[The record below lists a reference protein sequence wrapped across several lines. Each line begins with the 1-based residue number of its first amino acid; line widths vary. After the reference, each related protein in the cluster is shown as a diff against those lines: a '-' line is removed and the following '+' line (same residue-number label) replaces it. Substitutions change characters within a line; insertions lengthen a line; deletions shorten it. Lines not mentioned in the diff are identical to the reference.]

1 MANDCDNKNKK
12 ELVVS
17 SLKAIGNIG
26 YFGNSN
32 LLANCAAK
40 KDNSMEIRVN
50 AIQALRRFPCD
61 QLESLDY
68 VYTLLQN
75 QDEDTE
81 LRINSF
87 LTIMRCSDDSQRF
100 QQFAQNKLADFLL
113 NENDIQ
119 VKNYYFILL

>member
-1 MANDCDNKNKK
+1 M
-12 ELVVS
+12 VVS

-26 YFGNSN
+26 YFCNSN
-32 LLANCAAK
+32 LLASCAIK
-40 KDNSMEIRVN
+40 KDNSLEIGVN

-61 QLESLDY
+61 QLEGLDH

-87 LTIMRCSDDSQRF
+87 LTIMRCSEQSQKF
-100 QQFAQNKLADFLL
+100 EQFAQTKLADFLL
-113 NENDIQ
+113 NEQDIQ
-119 VKNYYFILL
+119 VNNYENNLI